1 MARIFYGYNR
11 GSFGVCQGMICYEVY
26 NIDFDFDDGIEEP
39 ITREEKK
46 SIIADNLGKWY
57 ALDDDDLIEDITST
71 SGWCIKHIDYE
82 IAEIV

>member
-1 MARIFYGYNR
+1 
-11 GSFGVCQGMICYEVY
+11 MICYEVY

-57 ALDDDDLIEDITST
+57 ALDDDDLIDDITST
-71 SGWCIKHIDYE
+71 RGWCIKHIDYE